1 MRLSDLLDCEKG
13 TAEVE
18 VVGLSSD
25 SRKVRPGYLF
35 AALSGRTRD
44 GITYIQD
51 AVEQGAVAILAP
63 PGTHIDETTV
73 RLVVDANPRQMLARM
88 AARFHGRQ
96 PATVVAVTGTNGKT
110 SVVSFTRQ
118 LWSAI
123 GNNSASLG
131 TLGVVADSFSAQLS
145 HTTPEPVT
153 LHALLADMADRGI
166 NHLAIE
172 ASSHGLDQHRLDGV
186 VIQAAAF
193 TNLSRDHL
201 DYHGDQES
209 YFAAKKRLISEV
221 MSNGVAVLNADC
233 NHFSDLNVVARRR
246 GHQTISYGLKGQEVK
261 LVKVKP
267 GSGGQ
272 DVEIELLGR
281 RHKAWLPLVGAFQVS
296 NVMCALGLVVGGGVG
311 PHEAAASISNLRGV
325 DGRLDLVAKHSSGA
339 PIYVDYAHTPGALES
354 VLIALRPHV
363 TRSLW
368 VIFGCGGGRDRG
380 KRGEMGA
387 VAQKYADRVIV
398 TDDNP
403 RDESPEVIRKAILD
417 ACPKAQEVSPRDE
430 AIALAVDSLTSGD
443 VLVVAGK
450 GHEENQTIGSD
461 VLPFNDGDVIRDIL
475 GSPGRVW

>member
-1 MRLSDLLDCEKG
+1 MRLSDLLDCDKG

-25 SRKVRPGYLF
+25 SRQVRPGYLF
-35 AALSGRTRD
+35 AALSGRTTD
-44 GITYIQD
+44 GIAYIQD

-63 PGTHIDETTV
+63 PGTQIDETTA

-153 LHALLADMADRGI
+153 LHGLLADMADRGI

-209 YFAAKKRLISEV
+209 YYSAKKRLISEV

-233 NHFSDLNVVARRR
+233 KHFSDLNMVARRR
-246 GHQTISYGLKGQEVK
+246 GHRTISYGLKGQDVK
-261 LVKVKP
+261 LV
-267 GSGGQ
+267 
-272 DVEIELLGR
+272 
-281 RHKAWLPLVGAFQVS
+281 
-296 NVMCALGLVVGGGVG
+296 
-311 PHEAAASISNLRGV
+311 
-325 DGRLDLVAKHSSGA
+325 
-339 PIYVDYAHTPGALES
+339 
-354 VLIALRPHV
+354 
-363 TRSLW
+363 
-368 VIFGCGGGRDRG
+368 
-380 KRGEMGA
+380 
-387 VAQKYADRVIV
+387 
-398 TDDNP
+398 
-403 RDESPEVIRKAILD
+403 
-417 ACPKAQEVSPRDE
+417 
-430 AIALAVDSLTSGD
+430 
-443 VLVVAGK
+443 
-450 GHEENQTIGSD
+450 
-461 VLPFNDGDVIRDIL
+461 
-475 GSPGRVW
+475 